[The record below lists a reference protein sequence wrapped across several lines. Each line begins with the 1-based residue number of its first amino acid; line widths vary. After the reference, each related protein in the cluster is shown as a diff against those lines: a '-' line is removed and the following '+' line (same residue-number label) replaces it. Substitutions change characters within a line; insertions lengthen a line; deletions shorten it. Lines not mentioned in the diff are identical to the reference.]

1 MTGDK
6 NKPSYKTEELDKK
19 IINDA
24 VARLRKIANGNG
36 IQAEAIK
43 VKDSFGAI
51 YHADAASLVTLNT
64 KLLPLKKKPSK
75 DKRVVEVKTLKD
87 AEAHNTK
94 GIEEATKDS
103 GFSGYMLSFFKQK
116 PGEGLGVNAKDLP
129 VAKLSNAYVIKTP
142 CERCNT
148 QGRYSCTMCH
158 GKKQS
163 ICRRCNGKKNMP
175 CTMCNATGQI
185 NSPQGRVKCT
195 QCHGMRFLACPA
207 CRATGVTACS
217 GCNGQGVMTCSSCNG
232 NGAIIQYAEANTH
245 AQTNSVINV
254 MAIPDSLKMLINK
267 ITLAKIVSGGHI
279 DVKTQAYDKP
289 KNNTEAAEQKRRE
302 EEDRYGFSFPPRL
315 KSNQLCLLYH
325 TKIPYAEVTLEIEGK
340 QAVAKILG
348 YKGVVAEMPP
358 FLNNIVSR
366 ETIALEK
373 RLSKGKI
380 QKEMFEK
387 SLQYRFMRKAWK
399 LLQENKPKQAM
410 AIFAKEY
417 GAAIERPQI
426 QALFHALHSAKN
438 KLNRGTHILV
448 ALTALSAIGGAAWV
462 IYTYSGLF

>member
-1 MTGDK
+1 MMVC
-6 NKPSYKTEELDKK
+6 S
-19 IINDA
+19 
-24 VARLRKIANGNG
+24 V
-36 IQAEAIK
+36 
-43 VKDSFGAI
+43 
-51 YHADAASLVTLNT
+51 
-64 KLLPLKKKPSK
+64 
-75 DKRVVEVKTLKD
+75 
-87 AEAHNTK
+87 
-94 GIEEATKDS
+94 
-103 GFSGYMLSFFKQK
+103 
-116 PGEGLGVNAKDLP
+116 
-129 VAKLSNAYVIKTP
+129 
-142 CERCNT
+142 
-148 QGRYSCTMCH
+148 CH
-158 GKKQS
+158 GK
-163 ICRRCNGKKNMP
+163 
-175 CTMCNATGQI
+175 
-185 NSPQGRVKCT
+185 
-195 QCHGMRFLACPA
+195 
-207 CRATGVTACS
+207 
-217 GCNGQGVMTCSSCNG
+217 
-232 NGAIIQYAEANTH
+232 GAIIQYAESNTH

-279 DVKTQAYDKP
+279 DIKTQAYDKP
-289 KNNTEAAEQKRRE
+289 KTEAEAKEQNRQE

-315 KSNQLCLLYH
+315 KNNQLCLLYH

-448 ALTALSAIGGAAWV
+448 ALTVLAALGGAAWA